1 MSRIA
6 FLVPGRLDTISGGYG
21 YDRAIIAA
29 LRSLGH
35 TIDTAE
41 LPGTHPLPDAAAIAA
56 ARAAWDS
63 LAPDAIPVIDG
74 LGLPAF
80 ADCAPAFAA
89 RHTVGLIHHPTALEA
104 GRTDAARDQLRASEL
119 RLFPALPRIIVT
131 SDATAIRLA
140 QDFGVD
146 SERIR
151 VVVPG
156 TAPAPRCAGSG
167 GPGCT
172 ILSLGAFI
180 PRKGHDLLIRAL
192 ARLFDLDWTLLIAG
206 PGIDSPHAQSLRAV
220 AEELGVTHRVTFL
233 GAVLEA
239 ELDALWARADIFAL
253 ATQFEGYG
261 MAIAEALR
269 RGLPVAVTNGGAA
282 GALVTPEAGIVCEV
296 GDLVT
301 FSKAIRRLI
310 FDRPLRAAAA
320 DAAWAIGQVLPDW
333 PQQGAAFAAALR

>member
-1 MSRIA
+1 MSRA
-6 FLVPGRLDTISGGYG
+6 TFLVPGRLDTVSGGYG
-21 YDRAIIAA
+21 YDRAIIAG
-29 LRSLGH
+29 LRGLGH
-35 TIDTAE
+35 TVDTAE
-41 LPGTHPLPDAAAIAA
+41 LPGTHPLPDPAAIAA

-80 ADCAPAFAA
+80 ADCASGFAA
-89 RHTVGLIHHPTALEA
+89 RNAVGLIHHPTALEA
-104 GRTDAARDQLRASEL
+104 GRTDAARDALRAIE
-119 RLFPALPRIIVT
+119 RDLFPALPRIIVT
-131 SDATAIRLA
+131 SDATAARLA

-146 SERIR
+146 PGRIR

-156 TAPAPRCAGSG
+156 TAPAPRCTGSG

-172 ILSLGAFI
+172 ILALGAFI

-192 ARLFDLDWTLLIAG
+192 ARLFDLDWNLVIAG
-206 PGIDSPHAQSLRAV
+206 PGIDSTHAQSLRAL
-220 AEELGVTHRVTFL
+220 AADLGVTRRVTFL
-233 GAVLEA
+233 GEVA
-239 ELDALWARADIFAL
+239 EQDLDAVWARADIFAL

-269 RGLPVAVTNGGAA
+269 RGLPIAVTNGGAA
-282 GALVTPEAGIVCEV
+282 GALVSPEAGIVCDV

-320 DAAWAIGQVLPDW
+320 DAAWAIGQTLPDW
-333 PQQGAAFAAALR
+333 PQQAAAFAAALR

>member
-1 MSRIA
+1 MSRIG
-6 FLVPGRLDTISGGYG
+6 FLVPGRLATISGGYG
-21 YDRAIIAA
+21 YDRAIIAG
-29 LRSLGH
+29 LRGLGH
-35 TIDTAE
+35 TVDTAE
-41 LPGTHPLPDAAAIAA
+41 LAGTHPLPDTAAIAA
-56 ARAAWDS
+56 AAAAWEAM
-63 LAPDAIPVIDG
+63 APDAIPVIDG

-80 ADCAPAFAA
+80 AGCAADFAA
-89 RHTVGLIHHPTALEA
+89 RNAVGLIHHPTALEA
-104 GRTDAARDQLRASEL
+104 GRSEAARDALRGIEM

-131 SDATAIRLA
+131 SEATAVRLA
-140 QDFGVD
+140 QEFGVAA
-146 SERIR
+146 ERIR

-156 TAPAPRCAGSG
+156 TAPAARCTGAG

-172 ILSLGAFI
+172 ILSLGAVI

-192 ARLFDLDWTLLIAG
+192 ARLFDLDWHLVIAG
-206 PGIDSPHAQSLRAV
+206 PGIASPHAQTLRDLA
-220 AEELGVTHRVTFL
+220 ADLGVTDRVTVL
-233 GAVLEA
+233 GEVVEA

-282 GALVTPEAGIVCEV
+282 GALVSPDAGIVCEV

-320 DAAWAIGQVLPDW
+320 DAAWAIGQTLPDW
-333 PQQGAAFAAALR
+333 PAQAAAFAAALR

>member
-1 MSRIA
+1 MSRIT
-6 FLVPGRLDTISGGYG
+6 FLVPGRLDTVSGGYG
-21 YDRAIIAA
+21 YDRAIIAG
-29 LRSLGH
+29 LRGLGH
-35 TIDTAE
+35 TVDTAE
-41 LPGTHPLPDAAAIAA
+41 LAGIHPLPDAAAIAA
-56 ARAAWDS
+56 ATTAWDAM
-63 LAPDAIPVIDG
+63 APDAIPVIDG

-80 ADCAPAFAA
+80 AGRADDFAA
-89 RHTVGLIHHPTALEA
+89 RNAVGLIHHPTALEA
-104 GRTDAARDQLRASEL
+104 GRTDAARDELRALEM

-131 SDATAIRLA
+131 SNATATRLA

-146 SERIR
+146 PARIR

-156 TAPAPRCAGSG
+156 TTPAPRCTGSG

-192 ARLFDLDWTLLIAG
+192 ARLFDLDWNLIIAG
-206 PGIDSPHAQSLRAV
+206 PGIDSPHAQTLRAL
-220 AEELGVTHRVTFL
+220 AEDLGVTHRVTFL
-233 GAVLEA
+233 GEVIEA
-239 ELDALWARADIFAL
+239 DLDALWARADIFAL

-269 RGLPVAVTNGGAA
+269 RGLPVAITNGGAA
-282 GALVTPEAGIVCEV
+282 GALVSSDAGIVCEV

-320 DAAWAIGQVLPDW
+320 DAAWAIGQTLPDW
-333 PQQGAAFAAALR
+333 PGQAAAFADALR